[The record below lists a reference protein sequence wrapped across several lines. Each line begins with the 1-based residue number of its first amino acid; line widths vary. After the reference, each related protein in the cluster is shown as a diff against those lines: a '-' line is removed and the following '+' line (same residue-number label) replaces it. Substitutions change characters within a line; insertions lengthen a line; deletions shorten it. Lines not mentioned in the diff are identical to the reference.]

1 MRITHFS
8 NGNDRDG
15 DEIEIEDSLLIK
27 HNDNQNVK
35 KGKRS
40 LFQIEAQIPLFIR
53 APMKIK

>member
-1 MRITHFS
+1 MM
-8 NGNDRDG
+8 NDRDG

-40 LFQIEAQIPLFIR
+40 LFQIEAQISLFNM